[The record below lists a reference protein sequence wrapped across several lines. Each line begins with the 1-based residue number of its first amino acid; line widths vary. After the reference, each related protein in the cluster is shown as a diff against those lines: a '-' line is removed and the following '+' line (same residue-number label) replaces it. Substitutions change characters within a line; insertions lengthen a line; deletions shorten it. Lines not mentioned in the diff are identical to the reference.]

1 MDQHDRTER
10 PPNRSRPSLWA
21 PLRSRNYVTLM
32 VGQNLSRWGD
42 AIFSIA
48 LVWFVYQD
56 THSALNT
63 AAVSVAQRLAV
74 TLSGPVAGVYVDRW
88 DRRRTLMGVNVVS
101 TGVVLLTAVLAFRH
115 VVGLWAV
122 YAALFALTAAA
133 MMERPAFHSV
143 MSRILPRDQLA
154 AGNGLYQSVGSANG
168 FFSASVGGLV
178 VAAVGAVVSGF
189 IDVGSFVFA
198 VAALAML
205 RFAPGSAPPR
215 HSQIGTRPSANLCK
229 NSGRAGQASG

>member
-101 TGVVLLTAVLAFRH
+101 TGAVLLTAVLAFRH
-115 VVGLWAV
+115 VLGVWAI

-133 MMERPAFHSV
+133 MMGRPAFHSV

-168 FFSASVGGLV
+168 FFAASVGGVV

-189 IDVGSFVFA
+189 IDVGSFVLA

-205 RFAPGSAPPR
+205 RFAPASAPPSLTDR
-215 HSQIGTRPSANLCK
+215 DPPKRQFV
-229 NSGRAGQASG
+229 